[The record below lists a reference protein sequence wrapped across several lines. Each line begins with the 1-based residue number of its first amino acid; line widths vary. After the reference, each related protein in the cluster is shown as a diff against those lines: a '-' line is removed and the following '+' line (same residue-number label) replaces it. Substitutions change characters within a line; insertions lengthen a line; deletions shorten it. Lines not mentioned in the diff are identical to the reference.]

1 MFSNTVRSIPQ
12 TVTHSIG
19 PALSDAEFDLVQS
32 FIVALFPAYESRGF
46 SFHVSTDFNEFVA
59 IRRASAN
66 GFVYPTYDP
75 GQSRITAENG
85 FWVKI
90 CNAAGDVIAGQAT
103 RLFDTSDFYT
113 LLRSGRVW
121 FDRPLTPVPDFPFAC
136 TLPNCSGRV
145 AHLGGLW
152 VDAPYRGHKLASL
165 ICATT
170 RALTLRNFGFDHE
183 TGLCFEPIALK
194 RLPIDSYGH
203 PQLALCIDGH
213 FPLTGKKERVYMSH
227 VSRAQAL
234 RQIENSWGLAEP
246 ATAPAP
252 QVRIGNA
259 A

>member
-1 MFSNTVRSIPQ
+1 MAQNTLRTAARAAHPIS
-12 TVTHSIG
+12 H
-19 PALSDAEFDLVQS
+19 ALNNSEFDLVQS
-32 FIVALFPAYESRGF
+32 FIDRLFPAFQQRGF
-46 SFHVSTDFNEFVA
+46 SFHVSGDFAEFVA

-75 GQSRITAENG
+75 GQSCVSPANA

-90 CNAAGDVIAGQAT
+90 CNEAGDVIAGQAT
-103 RLFDTSDFYT
+103 RLFDTADFYA

-121 FDRPLTPVPDFPFAC
+121 FDRTLAPVPDFPFAC
-136 TLPNCSGRV
+136 ALPNCAGRV

-152 VDAPYRGHKLASL
+152 VDGPYRGHKLATL

-183 TGLCFEPIALK
+183 TGLCFEAIALK

-203 PQLALCIDGH
+203 PQLAPCIDGH
-213 FPLTGKKERVYMSH
+213 FPVTGKPEHMYLSH

-234 RQIENSWGLAEP
+234 QQIAAGWGLAEP
-246 ATAPAP
+246 AAD
-252 QVRIGNA
+252 RRLGA
-259 A
+259 AA